1 MTNITKQELKEFLVR
16 RTTTTYEYCYVMAND
31 WEDAEEQGN
40 SQDQK
45 WEQDDYRSEVDAEEV

>member
-1 MTNITKQELKEFLVR
+1 MNITKKELKEFYLR